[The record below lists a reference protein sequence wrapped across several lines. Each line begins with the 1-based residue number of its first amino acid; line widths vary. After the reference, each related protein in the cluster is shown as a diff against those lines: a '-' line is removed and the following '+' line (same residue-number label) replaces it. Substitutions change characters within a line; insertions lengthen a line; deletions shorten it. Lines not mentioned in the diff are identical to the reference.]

1 MLNGAYDN
9 MPMNQVFFDG
19 EIDIIASSYLTKKLS
34 KRQYLVDMDGRDILV
49 SPGEK
54 IDTCYLIKEG
64 LLISYETIG
73 GHRRIYDYFEK
84 DMFVLEEFA
93 LLNQPSQ
100 LFYEALTPL
109 KMYSIKIE
117 LVKKL
122 LVNDKKFTA
131 ACLAQMTR
139 NYMVMQDLLRKSVA
153 HTAGWQVCDLLILFA
168 NKTGVV
174 KNGETVLDL
183 HITKTFMSDLLH
195 MNRITIMRELQLLE
209 VMELCKL
216 KGTQC
221 TIRDLDALKR
231 YRDSIV

>member
-9 MPMNQVFFDG
+9 MPVNPVFFDG
-19 EIDIIASSYLTKKLS
+19 EIGIIASSYLTKKLS
-34 KRQYLVDMDGRDILV
+34 KRKYLVDLDSREILV

-54 IDTCYLIKEG
+54 IDSCYLIKDG
-64 LLISYETIG
+64 LLISYEMVG

-84 DMFVLEEFA
+84 DMFVLEEYA
-93 LLNQPSQ
+93 LLNQPSH

-109 KMYSIKIE
+109 KMYSIQIE
-117 LVKKL
+117 FVKKL
-122 LVNDKKFTA
+122 LENDKRFATA
-131 ACLAQMTR
+131 CFAQMTR

-153 HTAGWQVCDLLILFA
+153 HTARWQVCDLLILFA

-174 KNGETVLDL
+174 KNGDTVLNL
-183 HITKTFMSDLLH
+183 HITKTFMSNLLH

-209 VMELCKL
+209 GMELCKL

-231 YRDSIV
+231 YRDSIE